1 MVKSDLV
8 LQSISSYT
16 DSNLESL
23 LQEGLNQLGGLD
35 SIISPGSRV
44 FLKIN
49 HLSPP
54 SPPEAAIVTHPAI
67 TAGVIKELLDIECQ
81 VTVGDDIHG
90 DGIEGFQRSGYKQ
103 MCEDLGVRLVNLKQT
118 GFRKV
123 AIKGDRLDQVYFS
136 RTALDSDFIINLPK
150 LKTHAFTIFTG
161 SIKNTFGLIPS
172 GYRHVYHKMYSQ
184 REEFSRMLVD
194 VFSVQPP
201 QLTIMDAVQAMEGE
215 GPSGGRPKDVGCI
228 LISRDSVAVDVV
240 ACELIGLSPRR
251 VDTTR
256 LAAERG
262 FGRGDTDSIS
272 ILGSNLKENR
282 KLDFKQSAI
291 AVGPMERRLPQL
303 IHGFIQDQLILTPK
317 VITESCTAC
326 YECFKICPAKAVQKR
341 EKKAFIEK
349 SLCIHCMCC
358 HEVCRYHAI
367 RLISK
372 PGGKIYR
379 SASQIGRR
387 VKKLF
392 RNN

>member
-1 MVKSDLV
+1 MIKSDLV
-8 LQSISSYT
+8 LQSIPSYT
-16 DSNLESL
+16 DGNLESVL
-23 LQEGLNQLGGLD
+23 KEGLDQLGGLD

-54 SPPEAAIVTHPAI
+54 SPPEAAIVTHPII
-67 TAGVIKELLDIECQ
+67 TAGVIQTLLDIGCL

-90 DGIEGFQRSGYKQ
+90 DGIGGFQRSGYKK
-103 MCEDLGVRLVNLKQT
+103 MCEDMGIRLVNLKQT

-123 AIKGDRLDQVYFS
+123 EITGDRLDYVYFS

-172 GYRHVYHKMYSQ
+172 GYRHLYHKMYSQ

-215 GPSGGRPKDVGCI
+215 GPSGGRPNDLGCI
-228 LISRDSVAVDVV
+228 LISRDPVAVDAV

-251 VDTTR
+251 VDTIR

-262 FGRGDTDSIS
+262 FGIGNPDGIS
-272 ILGSNLKENR
+272 ILGSNLKESK

-317 VITESCTAC
+317 VITEACTGC
-326 YECFKICPAKAVQKR
+326 DECFKICPAEAVQMT

-367 RLISK
+367 RLFSR
-372 PGGKIYR
+372 PFGKIYG
-379 SASQIGRR
+379 SASRIGRR
-387 VKKLF
+387 VKRLF
-392 RNN
+392 RKD